1 MKNEK
6 RAVSRRRT
14 GLILHFLRG
23 NAHLFLIAL
32 VFSMLNTVFN
42 ALTPQI
48 IRITVDSIIGG
59 APAAIPGFIKGIVP
73 EGIFAGS
80 GMAALLL
87 AAGAVLAVS
96 ILSGVSMYLSYATA
110 FMNIFKS
117 CLSPGMCNIKPAR
130 SFSAAPPMWM

>member
-1 MKNEK
+1 MLFSLEKEKGNPIKSGFHEREELNDLKNEK

-59 APAAIPGFIKGIVP
+59 APADR
-73 EGIFAGS
+73 
-80 GMAALLL
+80 
-87 AAGAVLAVS
+87 
-96 ILSGVSMYLSYATA
+96 
-110 FMNIFKS
+110 KS
-117 CLSPGMCNIKPAR
+117 VV
-130 SFSAAPPMWM
+130 

>member
-96 ILSGVSMYLSYATA
+96 ILSGVSTV
-110 FMNIFKS
+110 
-117 CLSPGMCNIKPAR
+117 
-130 SFSAAPPMWM
+130 SFPHGVGKGDGEFP